1 MWVCIFASCVWMPD
15 LLPPVGRGSPFAP
28 FSGKLPE
35 GTLSPLPAHLLARTK
50 RTLQTKTSSPVIGN
64 GRRLAPTEA
73 QSGRGGAVPRSW
85 SPPSTRDEACLW
97 GAGGRRGLLP
107 SAPGRRRRACV
118 CVRCGVRV
126 CVSHANPPSPNRP
139 PQQFAIPY
147 KFGNRFL
154 KNSMTHN
161 GDGAG
166 EGSGTGAPNLRVTDC
181 KNLGRG
187 GGGAGPHF
195 TKVHRSALGRRGPRA
210 GRGIPGPGR
219 AARLSQNL
227 LA

>member
-35 GTLSPLPAHLLARTK
+35 GTLSLLPAHLLARTK

-97 GAGGRRGLLP
+97 GAGGGSARSPPLCPRTP
-107 SAPGRRRRACV
+107 APGLRVRAVWCACV
-118 CVRCGVRV
+118 CLSCKPSLPKPTPPTV
-126 CVSHANPPSPNRP
+126 CHSIQIWKQIFKKQHDA
-139 PQQFAIPY
+139 QW
-147 KFGNRFL
+147 
-154 KNSMTHN
+154 
-161 GDGAG
+161 
-166 EGSGTGAPNLRVTDC
+166 
-181 KNLGRG
+181 GRG
-187 GGGAGPHF
+187 GGGQWHWGPKSPSH
-195 TKVHRSALGRRGPRA
+195 
-210 GRGIPGPGR
+210 
-219 AARLSQNL
+219 
-227 LA
+227 